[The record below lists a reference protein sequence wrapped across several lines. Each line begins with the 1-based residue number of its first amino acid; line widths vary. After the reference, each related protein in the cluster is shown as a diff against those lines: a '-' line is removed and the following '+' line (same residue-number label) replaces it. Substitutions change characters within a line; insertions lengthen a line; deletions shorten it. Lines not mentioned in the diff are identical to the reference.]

1 MYKYFLGID
10 ISKDSFDFCFT
21 DETEKVLYKDH
32 YQMDMIDFIK
42 LSDYLSPFSKDE
54 ILIVMEATGI
64 YHLTLLS
71 YLLEQGLN
79 VSVVNPLFIH
89 AFTKSMTIRKTKTDS
104 KDAHIISIFAK
115 RNCATIR
122 LSSASD
128 IETIKPIVREK
139 EKLTNQI
146 STIKTDIKSLVNQLF
161 PEMLKNTNIFLK
173 SSLNLLLQAP
183 SKRII
188 RNLKEKKIAS
198 YLSCDTK
205 RGAKPKVDAKE
216 ILLMAKN
223 SIGINNQSLEK
234 ILVSKIKQLDFLQTQ
249 LDEFNETIEQFVDE
263 HHHDDMDLLTSIGG
277 VGKPSAA
284 SFLTELG
291 DINNFATYK
300 QLTAFIGTDPTIYQ
314 SGTSVNVKG
323 SISKRGNSHLRR
335 VLWHMARAATVWN
348 ETLKAYYDKKRSEGK
363 TFKQSVIAV
372 ANKLIRIIFSML
384 KNNTKF
390 DSNFSNLAIKS
401 ASI

>member
-32 YQMDMIDFIK
+32 YQMDMNDFTK
-42 LSDYLSPFSKDE
+42 LSNYLSSFSKDE

-64 YHLTLLS
+64 YHLNLLS
-71 YLLEQGLN
+71 YLLEQELN

-89 AFTKSMTIRKTKTDS
+89 AFTKSMTIRKTKTDA

-115 RNCATIR
+115 RNYATIR
-122 LSSASD
+122 LSSATD

-139 EKLTNQI
+139 EKITNQM
-146 STIKTDIKSLVNQLF
+146 SAIKTDIKSLVNQLF

-188 RNLKEKKIAS
+188 RNLKEKKIVS
-198 YLSCDTK
+198 YLSQDST
-205 RGAKPKVDAKE
+205 RGAKPKVNAKE
-216 ILLMAKN
+216 ILSMAKN
-223 SIGINNQSLEK
+223 SIGINNPSLEK
-234 ILVSKIKQLDFLQTQ
+234 ILISKIKQLEFLQLQ
-249 LDEFNETIEQFVDE
+249 LDEYNEIIEQFVDE
-263 HHHDDMDLLTSIGG
+263 HYNDDIELLTSIGG
-277 VGKPSAA
+277 VGKSSAA
-284 SFLTELG
+284 TFLAELG
-291 DINNFATYK
+291 NINNFTTYK

-335 VLWHMARAATVWN
+335 VVWHMARAGTVWN
-348 ETLKAYYDKKRSEGK
+348 PTFKAYYDKKRSEGK

-390 DSNFSNLAIKS
+390 STNYNSKGAI
-401 ASI
+401 A

>member
-10 ISKDSFDFCFT
+10 ISKDSFDFSFT

-32 YQMDMIDFIK
+32 YLMDIDDFTN
-42 LSDYLSPFSKDE
+42 LTNYLAPFSNDE

-64 YHLTLLS
+64 YHLNLLS
-71 YLLEQGLN
+71 FFLERGLN

-89 AFTKSMTIRKTKTDS
+89 AFTKSMTIRKTKTDA

-115 RNCATIR
+115 RNYRTLK
-122 LSSASD
+122 LSQSSD
-128 IETIKPIVREK
+128 LETIKSIVREK
-139 EKLTNQI
+139 DKLTQQI
-146 STIKTDIKSLVNQLF
+146 SAIKTDMKSIVNQLF
-161 PEMLKNTNIFLK
+161 PEMLKNTNIFTK

-183 SKRII
+183 SKRVI
-188 RNLKEKKIAS
+188 RNLKEKKIATL
-198 YLSCDTK
+198 LSPDKTK
-205 RGAKPKVDAKE
+205 GNKPKITASE
-216 ILLMAKN
+216 ILSLAKN
-223 SIGINNQSLEK
+223 SIGINNHSLEK
-234 ILVSKIKQLDFLQTQ
+234 ILISKIKQMNFIQIQ
-249 LDEFNETIEQFVDE
+249 IDEYNEIIEKFVDE
-263 HHHDDMDLLTSIGG
+263 YHSDDIDKLTSIAG
-277 VGKPSAA
+277 VGKATA
-284 SFLTELG
+284 SSFIVELG
-291 DINNFATYK
+291 EISKFATHK
-300 QLTAFIGTDPTIYQ
+300 QLTAFIGTDPVIYQ

-335 VLWHMARAATVWN
+335 AIWHMARASTVWN

-390 DSNFSNLAIKS
+390 ETNYQTQGVSK
-401 ASI
+401 

>member
-32 YQMDMIDFIK
+32 YQMDMTDFTK
-42 LSDYLSPFSKDE
+42 LSEYLSPFSKDE

-64 YHLTLLS
+64 YHLNLLS
-71 YLLEQGLN
+71 YLLEQDLS

-104 KDAHIISIFAK
+104 KDAHIISLFAK
-115 RNCATIR
+115 RNGATLK
-122 LSSASD
+122 LSKSD
-128 IETIKPIVREK
+128 DLESIKPIVREK
-139 EKLTNQI
+139 EKLI
-146 STIKTDIKSLVNQLF
+146 KAMSAIKTDMKSIVNQVF
-161 PEMLKNTNIFLK
+161 PEMLKNTNIFSK

-188 RNLKEKKIAS
+188 RNLKEKKIAKL
-198 YLSCDTK
+198 LSSDTT
-205 RGAKPKVDAKE
+205 RGAKPKVGASE
-216 ILLMAKN
+216 ILSLAKN
-223 SIGINNQSLEK
+223 SVGINNQSLEK
-234 ILVSKIKQLDFLQTQ
+234 VLISKIKQLEFLQLQ
-249 LDEFNETIEQFVDE
+249 LDEFNEIIESFVDE
-263 HHHDDMDLLTSIGG
+263 HHNDDIELLTSISGT
-277 VGKPSAA
+277 GKPSAA
-284 SFLTELG
+284 SFLIELG
-291 DINNFATYK
+291 DISNFATHK
-300 QLTAFIGTDPTIYQ
+300 QLTAFVGTDPTIYQ

-335 VLWHMARAATVWN
+335 TIWHMARAATVWN
-348 ETLKAYYDKKRSEGK
+348 DTLKAYYDKKRSEGK

-390 DSNFSNLAIKS
+390 STNYNSKGAI
-401 ASI
+401 A

>member
-10 ISKDSFDFCFT
+10 ISKDSFDFSFT

-32 YQMDMIDFIK
+32 YQMDMTDFTK
-42 LSDYLSPFSKDE
+42 LSDYLAPFSKDE

-64 YHLTLLS
+64 YHLNLLS
-71 YLLEQGLN
+71 FFLEQELS

-89 AFTKSMTIRKTKTDS
+89 AFTKSMTIRKTKTDA
-104 KDAHIISIFAK
+104 KDAHIISLFAK
-115 RNCATIR
+115 RNGATLK
-122 LSSASD
+122 LSKSD
-128 IETIKPIVREK
+128 DLESIKPIVREK
-139 EKLTNQI
+139 EKLI
-146 STIKTDIKSLVNQLF
+146 KSMSALKTDMKSIVNQVF
-161 PEMLKNTNIFLK
+161 PEMLKNTNIFSK

-188 RNLKEKKIAS
+188 RNLKEKKIAKL
-198 YLSCDTK
+198 LSSDTT
-205 RGAKPKVDAKE
+205 RGAKPKVGASE
-216 ILLMAKN
+216 ILSLAKN

-234 ILVSKIKQLDFLQTQ
+234 VLISKIKQLEFLQLQ
-249 LDEFNETIEQFVDE
+249 LDEFNEIIEQFVDE
-263 HHHDDMDLLTSIGG
+263 YHNDDIELLTSISGT
-277 VGKPSAA
+277 GKPSAS
-284 SFLTELG
+284 SFLIELG
-291 DINNFATYK
+291 DINNFATHK

-314 SGTSVNVKG
+314 SGTSVNVRG

-335 VLWHMARAATVWN
+335 TLWHMARAATVWN

-384 KNNTKF
+384 KNNTKYETNYN
-390 DSNFSNLAIKS
+390 SKGAT
-401 ASI
+401 A

>member
-10 ISKDSFDFCFT
+10 ISKDSFDFSFT
-21 DETEKVLYKDH
+21 DETEKVLYKDN
-32 YQMDMIDFIK
+32 YQMDMDDFTK
-42 LSDYLSPFSKDE
+42 LSEYLSPFSKDE

-64 YHLTLLS
+64 YHLNLLS
-71 YLLEQGLN
+71 YLLEQELN

-89 AFTKSMTIRKTKTDS
+89 AFTKSMTIRKTKTDA

-115 RNCATIR
+115 RNGAALK
-122 LSSASD
+122 LSNFNDLES
-128 IETIKPIVREK
+128 IKPIVREK
-139 EKLTNQI
+139 EKLTN
-146 STIKTDIKSLVNQLF
+146 SMSALKTDMKSIVNQIF
-161 PEMLKNTNIFLK
+161 PEMLKNTNIFSK

-188 RNLKEKKIAS
+188 RNLKEKKIAKL
-198 YLSCDTK
+198 LSSDIT
-205 RGAKPKVDAKE
+205 RGTKPKVGASE
-216 ILLMAKN
+216 ILSMAKN

-234 ILVSKIKQLDFLQTQ
+234 ILISKIKQLEFLQLQ
-249 LDEFNETIEQFVDE
+249 LNEFNEIIEQFVDE
-263 HHHDDMDLLTSIGG
+263 HHNDDIELLTSISGTA
-277 VGKPSAA
+277 KASAS
-284 SFLTELG
+284 SFLIELG
-291 DINNFATYK
+291 DINKFATHK

-335 VLWHMARAATVWN
+335 TIWHMARAATVWN
-348 ETLKAYYDKKRSEGK
+348 TTLKAYYDKKRSEGK

-390 DSNFSNLAIKS
+390 STNYNSKGAIV
-401 ASI
+401 

>member
-21 DETEKVLYKDH
+21 DESEKVLLKDN
-32 YQMDMIDFIK
+32 YLMDIEHFTT
-42 LSDYLSPFSKDE
+42 LANYLASFSNDE

-64 YHLTLLS
+64 YHLNLLS
-71 YLLEQGLN
+71 FFLEQGLN

-89 AFTKSMTIRKTKTDS
+89 AFTKSMTIRKTKTDA

-115 RNCATIR
+115 RNHSTLK
-122 LSSASD
+122 LSSSSD
-128 IETIKPIVREK
+128 LETIKPIVREK
-139 EKLTNQI
+139 DKLTFTI
-146 STIKTDIKSLVNQLF
+146 SAIKTDIKSIVNQVF
-161 PEMLKNTNIFLK
+161 PEMLKNTNIFTK

-183 SKRII
+183 SKRVV
-188 RNLKEKKIAS
+188 RNLKEKKIAKL
-198 YLSCDTK
+198 LSCDNAK
-205 RGAKPKVDAKE
+205 GNKPKITASE
-216 ILLMAKN
+216 ILSLAKN
-223 SIGINNQSLEK
+223 SIGINNPSLEK
-234 ILVSKIKQLDFLQTQ
+234 ILISKIKQMSFIQTQ
-249 LDEFNETIEQFVDE
+249 IDEYNEIIEQFVNE
-263 HHHDDMDLLTSIGG
+263 HHKDDLDTLTSIAG
-277 VGKPSAA
+277 VGTATAS
-284 SFLTELG
+284 SFLVELG
-291 DINNFATYK
+291 NLSNFATHK

-314 SGTSVNVKG
+314 SGTSVNTKG

-335 VLWHMARAATVWN
+335 AVWHMARAATVWN

-390 DSNFSNLAIKS
+390 ETNYQAQGV
-401 ASI
+401 SI

>member
-32 YQMDMIDFIK
+32 YQIDMADFTK
-42 LSDYLSPFSKDE
+42 LSDYLTPFSKDE

-64 YHLTLLS
+64 YHLNLLS
-71 YLLEQGLN
+71 YLLEQGLS

-115 RNCATIR
+115 RNSATLK
-122 LSSASD
+122 LSKSD
-128 IETIKPIVREK
+128 DLETIKPIVREK
-139 EKLTNQI
+139 EKLTNHI
-146 STIKTDIKSLVNQLF
+146 SAIKTDIKSIVNQLF

-198 YLSCDTK
+198 YLSCDIK

-234 ILVSKIKQLDFLQTQ
+234 ILISKIKQLQFLQLQ
-249 LDEFNETIEQFVDE
+249 LDEYNEIIESFVDE
-263 HHHDDMDLLTSIGG
+263 HHNDDIELLTSISGT
-277 VGKPSAA
+277 GKASAA
-284 SFLTELG
+284 SFLVELG
-291 DINNFATYK
+291 DINNFATHK

-335 VLWHMARAATVWN
+335 TLWHMARAATVWN
-348 ETLKAYYDKKRSEGK
+348 STLKAYYDKKRNEGK

-390 DSNFSNLAIKS
+390 DLNFQSQGVTA
-401 ASI
+401 

>member
-21 DETEKVLYKDH
+21 DETENVLYKDH
-32 YQMDMIDFIK
+32 YQMDMTDFTK
-42 LSDYLSPFSKDE
+42 LSEYLAPFSNDE

-64 YHLTLLS
+64 YHLNLLS
-71 YLLEQGLN
+71 YLLEQGLS

-89 AFTKSMTIRKTKTDS
+89 AFTKSMTIRKTKTDA

-115 RNCATIR
+115 RNGATLK
-122 LSSASD
+122 LSSSND
-128 IETIKPIVREK
+128 LESIKPIVREK
-139 EKLTNQI
+139 EKLTN
-146 STIKTDIKSLVNQLF
+146 SMSALKTDMKSIVNQIF
-161 PEMLKNTNIFLK
+161 PEMLKNTNIFSK

-188 RNLKEKKIAS
+188 RNLKEKKIAKL
-198 YLSCDTK
+198 LSSDTT
-205 RGAKPKVDAKE
+205 RGAKPKVGASE
-216 ILLMAKN
+216 ILSMAKN

-234 ILVSKIKQLDFLQTQ
+234 ILVSKIKQLEFLQLQ
-249 LDEFNETIEQFVDE
+249 LDEFNAIIEQFVDE
-263 HHHDDMDLLTSIGG
+263 HHNDDIELLTSISGT
-277 VGKPSAA
+277 GKASAA
-284 SFLTELG
+284 SFLVELG
-291 DINNFATYK
+291 NINNFATHK
-300 QLTAFIGTDPTIYQ
+300 QLTDFIGTDPTIYQ

-335 VLWHMARAATVWN
+335 SVWHMARAGTVWN
-348 ETLKAYYDKKRSEGK
+348 PTLKAYYDKKRSEGK

-390 DSNFSNLAIKS
+390 STSYNSKGAI
-401 ASI
+401 A

>member
-10 ISKDSFDFCFT
+10 ISKDSFNFCFT
-21 DETEKVLYKDH
+21 NETEKVLYKDH
-32 YQMDMIDFIK
+32 YQMDMTDLTK
-42 LSDYLSPFSKDE
+42 LSEYLAPFSKGE
-54 ILIVMEATGI
+54 ILVVMEATGI

-71 YLLEQGLN
+71 FLLEQGLN
-79 VSVVNPLFIH
+79 IAVVNPLFIH
-89 AFTKSMTIRKTKTDS
+89 AFTKSMTIRKTKTDA

-115 RNCATIR
+115 RNGATLK
-122 LSSASD
+122 LSSSND
-128 IETIKPIVREK
+128 LESIKPIVREK
-139 EKLTNQI
+139 EKLIN
-146 STIKTDIKSLVNQLF
+146 SMSALKTDMKSIVSQIF
-161 PEMLKNTNIFLK
+161 PEMLKNTNIFSK

-188 RNLKEKKIAS
+188 RNLKEKKIAKL
-198 YLSCDTK
+198 LSSDTT
-205 RGAKPKVDAKE
+205 RGAKPKVGASE
-216 ILLMAKN
+216 ILSMAKN

-234 ILVSKIKQLDFLQTQ
+234 ILISKIKQLEFLQLQ
-249 LDEFNETIEQFVDE
+249 LDEFNEIIEQFVDE
-263 HHHDDMDLLTSIGG
+263 HHNDDIELLTSISGT
-277 VGKPSAA
+277 GKASAA
-284 SFLTELG
+284 SFLVELG
-291 DINNFATYK
+291 NINNFATHK

-335 VLWHMARAATVWN
+335 SIWHMARAGTVWN
-348 ETLKAYYDKKRSEGK
+348 PTLKAYYDKKRSEGK

-390 DSNFSNLAIKS
+390 STNYNSKGAT
-401 ASI
+401 A

>member
-21 DETEKVLYKDH
+21 DETEKVLLKDH
-32 YQMDMIDFIK
+32 YLMDIK
-42 LSDYLSPFSKDE
+42 HFTTLANYLAPFSNDE

-64 YHLTLLS
+64 YHLNLLS
-71 YLLEQGLN
+71 FFLEQGLN
-79 VSVVNPLFIH
+79 VAVVNPLFIH

-115 RNCATIR
+115 RNNSTIK
-122 LSSASD
+122 LSSSSD
-128 IETIKPIVREK
+128 LETIKPIVREK
-139 EKLTNQI
+139 DKLTAQI
-146 STIKTDIKSLVNQLF
+146 SAIKTDIKSIVNQLF
-161 PEMLKNTNIFLK
+161 PEMLKNTNIFTK

-188 RNLKEKKIAS
+188 RNLKEKKIAKLFS
-198 YLSCDTK
+198 SDNTT
-205 RGAKPKVDAKE
+205 GTKPKITASE
-216 ILLMAKN
+216 ILSLAKN
-223 SIGINNQSLEK
+223 SIGINNPSLEK
-234 ILVSKIKQLDFLQTQ
+234 ILVSKIHQMSFIQTQ
-249 LDEFNETIEQFVDE
+249 IDEYNEIIEKFVDE
-263 HHHDDMDLLTSIGG
+263 HHKNDIDTLTSISG
-277 VGKPSAA
+277 VGKATA
-284 SFLTELG
+284 SSFIAELG
-291 DINNFATYK
+291 SISNFATHK

-335 VLWHMARAATVWN
+335 SIWHMARAATVWN

-390 DSNFSNLAIKS
+390 DINFSNLAIKNVS
-401 ASI
+401 N

>member
-1 MYKYFLGID
+1 VYKYFLGID
-10 ISKDSFDFCFT
+10 ISKDSFDFSFT

-32 YQMDMIDFIK
+32 YQMDITDFTK
-42 LSDYLSPFSKDE
+42 LSDYLAPFSKDE

-64 YHLTLLS
+64 YHLNLLS
-71 YLLEQGLN
+71 FFLEQGLN

-89 AFTKSMTIRKTKTDS
+89 AFTKSMTIRKTKTDA
-104 KDAHIISIFAK
+104 KDAHIISLFAK
-115 RNCATIR
+115 RNGATLK
-122 LSSASD
+122 LSHFNDLES
-128 IETIKPIVREK
+128 IKPIVREK
-139 EKLTNQI
+139 EKLI
-146 STIKTDIKSLVNQLF
+146 KSMSAIKTDMKSIVNQVF
-161 PEMLKNTNIFLK
+161 PEMLKNTNIFSK

-188 RNLKEKKIAS
+188 RNLKEKKIAKL
-198 YLSCDTK
+198 LSCDTK

-223 SIGINNQSLEK
+223 SMGINNQSLEK
-234 ILVSKIKQLDFLQTQ
+234 ILVSKIKQLEFLQIQ
-249 LDEFNETIEQFVDE
+249 LDEFNEIIEQFVDE
-263 HHHDDMDLLTSIGG
+263 HHNNDIDLLTSIGG
-277 VGKPSAA
+277 VGKPSAV

-314 SGTSVNVKG
+314 SGTSVNIKG

-335 VLWHMARAATVWN
+335 TLWHMARAATVWN
-348 ETLKAYYDKKRSEGK
+348 TTLKAYYDKKRNEGK

-390 DSNFSNLAIKS
+390 QTNYTPQGVKA
-401 ASI
+401 

>member
-21 DETEKVLYKDH
+21 DESEQVLLKDH
-32 YQMDMIDFIK
+32 YLMDIDNFTT
-42 LSDYLSPFSKDE
+42 LANYLAPFSNDE

-64 YHLTLLS
+64 YHLNLLS
-71 YLLEQGLN
+71 FFLEQGLN

-115 RNCATIR
+115 RNYSTLK
-122 LSSASD
+122 LSQSSD
-128 IETIKPIVREK
+128 LETIKPIVREK
-139 EKLTNQI
+139 DKLTSAI
-146 STIKTDIKSLVNQLF
+146 SAIKTDIKSIVNQLF
-161 PEMLKNTNIFLK
+161 PEMLKNTNIFTK

-183 SKRII
+183 SKRVI
-188 RNLKEKKIAS
+188 RNLKEKKIAKL
-198 YLSCDTK
+198 LSCDNAK
-205 RGAKPKVDAKE
+205 GNKPKITASE
-216 ILLMAKN
+216 ILSLAKN
-223 SIGINNQSLEK
+223 SIGINNPSLEK
-234 ILVSKIKQLDFLQTQ
+234 ILISKIKQMSFIQTQ
-249 LDEFNETIEQFVDE
+249 IDEYNEIIEQFVDE
-263 HHHDDMDLLTSIGG
+263 HHKDDIDTLTSIAG
-277 VGKPSAA
+277 VGTATA
-284 SFLTELG
+284 SSFIVELG
-291 DINNFATYK
+291 DLSNFATHK

-335 VLWHMARAATVWN
+335 AIWHMARAATVWN

-390 DSNFSNLAIKS
+390 EINYNPKGVAI
-401 ASI
+401 

>member
-1 MYKYFLGID
+1 LVFQFYFVLLKGYDVYKYFLGID

-32 YQMDMIDFIK
+32 YQMDMTDFTK
-42 LSDYLSPFSKDE
+42 LSDYLTPFSKDE

-79 VSVVNPLFIH
+79 VSVMNPLFIH
-89 AFTKSMTIRKTKTDS
+89 AFTKSMTIRKTKTDA

-115 RNCATIR
+115 RNYATIR
-122 LSSASD
+122 LSRASD
-128 IETIKPIVREK
+128 IETLKPIVREK
-139 EKLTNQI
+139 EKLTNQM
-146 STIKTDIKSLVNQLF
+146 SAIKTDIKSIVNQVF

-205 RGAKPKVDAKE
+205 RGAKPKVDAKG

-234 ILVSKIKQLDFLQTQ
+234 ILISKIKQLEFLQIQ
-249 LDEFNETIEQFVDE
+249 LDEYNEIIEQFVDE
-263 HHHDDMDLLTSIGG
+263 YHNDDIDLLTSISG

-335 VLWHMARAATVWN
+335 TLWHMARAATVWN
-348 ETLKAYYDKKRSEGK
+348 ETLKAYYDKKRNEGK

-372 ANKLIRIIFSML
+372 ANKLIRIIFFYV
-384 KNNTKF
+384 KEQH
-390 DSNFSNLAIKS
+390 
-401 ASI
+401 